1 MSDLIAIKFDSD
13 EEAILALRSLRDI
26 EAQGLIAFDD
36 TAVIAKD
43 TEGKVWV
50 KGEVDSGIET
60 GATVGGLLGLLL
72 GPFGVAVGALGGAAV
87 GITLDKGIDDDFVAE
102 VRDALQP
109 DTSALFLMVRQAD
122 AAALVSALSP
132 YEGRVF
138 QTTLSAEATEVLN
151 EAMQGT
157 QFDITDNASESMET
171 AELAKAATRS
181 EDV

>member
-13 EEAILALRSLRDI
+13 EDAMLALRSLREI

-43 TEGKVWV
+43 SEGKVWV

-87 GITLDKGIDDDFVAE
+87 GLSLNKGIDDDFVE
-102 VRDALQP
+102 QVQEALQP
-109 DTSALFLMVRQAD
+109 DTSALFLMVREAD
-122 AAALVSALSP
+122 AAALVSALSQ

-138 QTTLSAEATEVLN
+138 QTTLTPEATDVLN
-151 EAMQGT
+151 MAMRGHRL
-157 QFDITDNASESMET
+157 DLVESENAPQERP
-171 AELAKAATRS
+171 ELAESGTRA